1 MIDWKD
7 DLHEN
12 LSSENENPDKAL
24 DFNKQQ
30 KGKGAKIFS

>member
-1 MIDWKD
+1 MIDLKD

-12 LSSENENPDKAL
+12 PSSENENPDKAL

-30 KGKGAKIFS
+30 KGNGAKIFS